1 MTDWKKDL
9 LKQVVVAVLEY
20 ITCGMKNNQY
30 SLERGKKIMS
40 DWKKD
45 LLKQIIVVVL
55 EYITDG
61 IKNKQVKQQKEER

>member
-1 MTDWKKDL
+1 
-9 LKQVVVAVLEY
+9 
-20 ITCGMKNNQY
+20 
-30 SLERGKKIMS
+30 MS

-61 IKNKQVKQQKEER
+61 IKDKKIEYKEER